1 MMSPTILVIGPTGP
15 ARGRSADHAKT
26 IGCVQNTSKP
36 DYALAERFY
45 AWHKL
50 DRKKVCKGYNEM
62 NSAVNNKVL
71 GDLFGATDGTMRL
84 AKQAAL
90 VVVGIAILAV
100 AAKIKLP
107 MWPVPITMGT
117 FAVLSIGA
125 AYGARLGLATIFGYM
140 LIGALGFDVF
150 AGSTA
155 TKFGL
160 EYMMGGTGGY
170 LVGYV
175 LATVLLGALARKG
188 WDRSA
193 PKMALAMLLGNA
205 LIYIPGLIWLGM
217 LYGFDKPILAWGLT
231 PFLVGDVIKLAL
243 AAALFPAI
251 WKLVGRARD

>member
-1 MMSPTILVIGPTGP
+1 
-15 ARGRSADHAKT
+15 
-26 IGCVQNTSKP
+26 
-36 DYALAERFY
+36 
-45 AWHKL
+45 
-50 DRKKVCKGYNEM
+50 M
-62 NSAVNNKVL
+62 NSAMNNKVL
-71 GDLFGATDGTMRL
+71 SDLFGATEGSMRL

-90 VVVGIAILAV
+90 VVLGIAVLAV
-100 AAKIKLP
+100 AAKIKVP

-125 AYGARLGLATIFGYM
+125 AYGARLGLVTIFGYM

-155 TKFGL
+155 EKFGL

-175 LATVLLGALARKG
+175 LATVLLGYLARLG

-193 PKMALAMLLGNA
+193 LKMALVMVLGNA

-217 LYGFDKPILAWGLT
+217 LFGWDKPILAWGLT
-231 PFLVGDVIKLAL
+231 PFLVGDVVKLLL

-251 WKLVGRARD
+251 WKFVGRARD

>member
-1 MMSPTILVIGPTGP
+1 
-15 ARGRSADHAKT
+15 
-26 IGCVQNTSKP
+26 
-36 DYALAERFY
+36 
-45 AWHKL
+45 
-50 DRKKVCKGYNEM
+50 M
-62 NSAVNNKVL
+62 NSAMNNKVL
-71 GDLFGATDGTMRL
+71 SDLFGATEGSMRL

-90 VVVGIAILAV
+90 VVLGIAVLAV
-100 AAKIKLP
+100 AAKIKVP

-125 AYGARLGLATIFGYM
+125 AYGARLGLVTIFGYM

-155 TKFGL
+155 EKFGL

-175 LATVLLGALARKG
+175 LATVLLGYLARLG

-193 PKMALAMLLGNA
+193 PKMALAMVLGNA

-217 LYGFDKPILAWGLT
+217 LFGWDKPILAWGLT
-231 PFLVGDVIKLAL
+231 PFLVGDVVKLVL